1 MEQYL
6 ARVQDDIRPG
16 VVKPKIGNDV
26 EFEINSNFMRE
37 LRRKLFKGTND
48 EVAHELVRRVLEIA
62 DLFHF
67 PSVTH
72 DVVMLRVF
80 PITLKGPALRWINR
94 LSAGEFQNL
103 RRDAL
108 NRGVYLT
115 VEQNK
120 YMRSMEETII
130 KFCEVLIKEEAAN
143 DEWIRKFIENTDSNI
158 RSLKTTTKNLQK
170 KTYHL
175 TQTVLIN
182 TGEKVKTRKTMGK
195 ENVKEPVPRDLPV
208 VQTCAPPSKFLGSPS
223 RTYETIYMMG
233 IPEEIHKVK
242 AQEDEGN
249 TDGSWD
255 ITVKNVDRFRQIL
268 TPTIHT
274 LSNLKPMVQ
283 SYVTQGPVHNK
294 EKVVREK
301 EQDYNIPLQDNIMQ
315 PLTPQTVH
323 ITPPDDNYVT
333 PATNPILNK
342 NKFMEEF
349 ANNTGISEKIDRNHV
364 NDLKELL
371 KKYDFVTFIRELLHQ
386 LS

>member
-1 MEQYL
+1 MADHLRNWYDE
-6 ARVQDDIRPG
+6 ATTKERIEGSSDDIDIKQLDENIHVFQVSSKTCEG
-16 VVKPKIGNDV
+16 MHLTEECTLPKED
-26 EFEINSNFMRE
+26 
-37 LRRKLFKGTND
+37 K
-48 EVAHELVRRVLEIA
+48 
-62 DLFHF
+62 
-67 PSVTH
+67 
-72 DVVMLRVF
+72 
-80 PITLKGPALRWINR
+80 
-94 LSAGEFQNL
+94 
-103 RRDAL
+103 
-108 NRGVYLT
+108 T

-130 KFCEVLIKEEAAN
+130 KFCEDSIKEEAVD

-158 RSLKTTTKNLQK
+158 RS
-170 KTYHL
+170 
-175 TQTVLIN
+175 
-182 TGEKVKTRKTMGK
+182 KTRKTMGK

-223 RTYETIYMMG
+223 RTYETGYMMG
-233 IPEEIHKVK
+233 IPKENHKVK

-249 TDGSWD
+249 TDDGWD

-301 EQDYNIPLQDNIMQ
+301 EQDYNIPLQDNVMQ

-333 PATNPILNK
+333 LAINPILNK
-342 NKFMEEF
+342 NEFGEEF
-349 ANNTGISEKIDRNHV
+349 ANNTSVSEKIDSNPV
-364 NDLKELL
+364 TDLIGALTDIYVCDL
-371 KKYDFVTFIRELLHQ
+371 IQNYNTN
-386 LS
+386 